1 MLNRVPNQFLVPLE
15 RCSKILGEAIASNK
29 KYLYYL
35 STPITT
41 TLY

>member
-1 MLNRVPNQFLVPLE
+1 MLNRVPSQFLVPLE
-15 RCSKILGEAIASNK
+15 GGSKISGEAIASNK

-35 STPITT
+35 STPIMT